1 MGLPGRSLSCKAAQV
16 QFVHGCKT
24 LRLQSC
30 CLGFKAAWSQAYT
43 AARPLVEAVRLLI
56 QATSLSGM
64 GCKAAWPQG
73 CMATWLRGCKSAR
86 LHGCMAARLHGCMAA
101 RLHGCKAAWLQGCMA
116 AWLQGCMAA
125 RLHGCKAA
133 WLHGCKAA
141 WLSELHGCLSWNG
154 CNLLRCWCS

>member
-16 QFVHGCKT
+16 QFLHGCKT
-24 LRLQSC
+24 LQSC

-56 QATSLSGM
+56 KATSLSGM

-73 CMATWLRGCKSAR
+73 CMVAWPHGRMAASPQGCMAAWLQ
-86 LHGCMAARLHGCMAA
+86 GCMAARLHGCMAA
-101 RLHGCKAAWLQGCMA
+101 RLHGCKT

-133 WLHGCKAA
+133 WL
-141 WLSELHGCLSWNG
+141 SELEWLQLAALLVQLS
-154 CNLLRCWCS
+154 CNS